1 MSELTP
7 DHQPPGDLPDAY
19 KCLHEPSQTQEEPH
33 MVTQSI
39 TFWGGFLSTDPLPG
53 RRAGG
58 QCGRPAEL
66 RVLVPW
72 TLGPHV
78 TLPIRRNRTG
88 GSMCGFQPERPG
100 NPRAWVFSSTWV
112 SVVQVA

>member
-1 MSELTP
+1 MWSGGEMSELTP

-58 QCGRPAEL
+58 QCGCLKA
-66 RVLVPW
+66 
-72 TLGPHV
+72 
-78 TLPIRRNRTG
+78 
-88 GSMCGFQPERPG
+88 
-100 NPRAWVFSSTWV
+100 
-112 SVVQVA
+112 